1 MMGADDS
8 GASRARGQSNSGPVM
23 MADRYQA
30 LARVGVGGA
39 AVVFRCRDLHTQR
52 IVAVKVLKA
61 TGAHS
66 VEAGQRF
73 KREARLAATLS
84 HPNIVRVLD
93 YGFTMPI
100 IAGPQS
106 SWADDPDRPVPYLAM
121 EYMFGSTLKELIR
134 RVDQLPLDWVWRIGE
149 QLCAALAAAHAK
161 GVVHRDVK
169 PQNVMLL
176 DSATEL
182 LTKLT
187 DFGIARQ
194 IGADLTKLTATG
206 QVIGTPD
213 YLSPEQV
220 MGEAGD
226 RASDLYSLGVVL
238 YELVTGR
245 LPFEADTPLAAA
257 SRRMVADPPALTA
270 WRRDTPAALEEVIL
284 VALQREEVNRFRT
297 AQDFAQ
303 ALRWSRAQS
312 GPQPAPA
319 EGSWLPMRTTRSGPA
334 AAPAPTSQSSQPPQ
348 AAQADSAPLASDP
361 DETPP
366 PDPSDELDLSQQS
379 TIMRVMTGFHPEGAL
394 PPELEPLGAALDG
407 PPRNNER
414 PS

>member
-1 MMGADDS
+1 MDVGDAGSPS
-8 GASRARGQSNSGPVM
+8 GRGHARPSAPI

-61 TGAHS
+61 TGSHAP
-66 VEAGQRF
+66 EAAARF

-84 HPNIVRVLD
+84 YPNIVRVLD
-93 YGFTMPI
+93 YGFTMPLI
-100 IAGPQS
+100 IGPQTP
-106 SWADDPDRPVPYLAM
+106 WADDPDRPVPYLAM
-121 EYMFGSTLKELIR
+121 EYMFGSTLKEMIR
-134 RVDQLPLDWVWRIGE
+134 REGQLPLDWVLRIGE

-176 DSATEL
+176 DSSVEL
-182 LTKLT
+182 MAKLT

-220 MGEAGD
+220 MGEPGGQ
-226 RASDLYSLGVVL
+226 ASDLYSLGVVL
-238 YELVTGR
+238 YELVSGR

-257 SRRMVADPPALTA
+257 SKRMIADPPPLSA
-270 WRRDTPAALEEVIL
+270 WRRDTPPELEEVIL
-284 VALQREEVNRFRT
+284 AALQREEADRFQT
-297 AQDFAQ
+297 AQELAQ
-303 ALRWSRAQS
+303 ALRWSRAQT
-312 GPQPAPA
+312 QPLPTPPA
-319 EGSWLPMRTTRSGPA
+319 GSWLPQQLARA
-334 AAPAPTSQSSQPPQ
+334 DAQAAPAPRSAQPSL
-348 AAQADSAPLASDP
+348 AAREEDGAG
-361 DETPP
+361 EV
-366 PDPSDELDLSQQS
+366 DLSQQS
-379 TIMRVMTGFHPEGAL
+379 TILRVVTGFQLDGAL
-394 PPELEPLGAALDG
+394 PRELEPLAVRSDDEAGAAE
-407 PPRNNER
+407 N
-414 PS
+414 

>member
-1 MMGADDS
+1 
-8 GASRARGQSNSGPVM
+8 

-61 TGAHS
+61 AGSHAS
-66 VEAGQRF
+66 EAAARF

-93 YGFTMPI
+93 YGFTMPLI
-100 IAGPQS
+100 IGPQAP
-106 SWADDPDRPVPYLAM
+106 WADDPDRPVPYLAM

-134 RVDQLPLDWVWRIGE
+134 REGQLPLDWVWSIGE
-149 QLCAALAAAHAK
+149 QLCAALTAAHAK

-176 DSATEL
+176 DSPVEL
-182 LTKLT
+182 LAKLT

-220 MGEAGD
+220 MGEPGG
-226 RASDLYSLGVVL
+226 RPSDIYSLGIVL

-257 SRRMVADPPALTA
+257 SKRMSADPPPLTA
-270 WRRDTPAALEEVIL
+270 WRRDTPPELGEVIFA
-284 VALQREEVNRFRT
+284 ALQREESNRFQS
-297 AQDFAQ
+297 AQELAQ
-303 ALRWSRAQS
+303 ALRWSRTQAEPHQS
-312 GPQPAPA
+312 PPA
-319 EGSWLPMRTTRSGPA
+319 GSWLPPQLSHVA
-334 AAPAPTSQSSQPPQ
+334 AHASPTPPDSQPSP
-348 AAQADSAPLASDP
+348 SASAR
-361 DETPP
+361 E
-366 PDPSDELDLSQQS
+366 EEEGAGEVDLSQQS
-379 TIMRVMTGFHPEGAL
+379 TIMRVMTGFQLDDAL
-394 PPELEPLGAALDG
+394 PPELEPLAGQPGAQTDAT
-407 PPRNNER
+407 ET
-414 PS
+414 

>member
-1 MMGADDS
+1 MDVGDAGSSS
-8 GASRARGQSNSGPVM
+8 GQGHTRPSAPV

-61 TGAHS
+61 TGSHAS
-66 VEAGQRF
+66 EAAARF

-93 YGFTMPI
+93 YGFTMPLI
-100 IAGPQS
+100 VGPQTP
-106 SWADDPDRPVPYLAM
+106 WADDPDRPVPYLAM

-134 RVDQLPLDWVWRIGE
+134 REGQLPLEWVWRIGE

-176 DSATEL
+176 DSSVEL
-182 LTKLT
+182 MAKLT

-220 MGEAGD
+220 MGEPGGGS
-226 RASDLYSLGVVL
+226 SDIYSLGVVL
-238 YELVTGR
+238 YELVSGR

-257 SRRMVADPPALTA
+257 SKRMIVDPPPLAA
-270 WRRDTPAALEEVIL
+270 WRRDTPPELEEVIL
-284 VALQREEVNRFRT
+284 AALQREEADRFQT
-297 AQDFAQ
+297 AQELAQ
-303 ALRWSRAQS
+303 ALRWSHGQTES
-312 GPQPAPA
+312 FPTPPA
-319 EGSWLPMRTTRSGPA
+319 GSWLPQTLARPDTR
-334 AAPAPTSQSSQPPQ
+334 AAP
-348 AAQADSAPLASDP
+348 
-361 DETPP
+361 PP
-366 PDPSDELDLSQQS
+366 PDAQPALAAREGDEVGEVDLSQQS
-379 TIMRVMTGFHPEGAL
+379 TILRVMTGFQLDGAL
-394 PPELEPLGAALDG
+394 PPELEPLTERPDGDAGAAETSDMSV
-407 PPRNNER
+407 RR
-414 PS
+414 QAHQ

>member
-1 MMGADDS
+1 MDVGDAGSPS
-8 GASRARGQSNSGPVM
+8 GRGQARPSAPI
-23 MADRYQA
+23 MADRYHA

-52 IVAVKVLKA
+52 IVAVKVLKSA
-61 TGAHS
+61 GSHAS
-66 VEAGQRF
+66 EAAARF

-93 YGFTMPI
+93 YGFTMPLI
-100 IAGPQS
+100 IGPQTP
-106 SWADDPDRPVPYLAM
+106 WADDPDRPVPYLAM

-134 RVDQLPLDWVWRIGE
+134 REGQLPLDWVWRIGE

-176 DSATEL
+176 DSSVEL
-182 LTKLT
+182 MAKLT

-220 MGEAGD
+220 MGEPGG

-238 YELVTGR
+238 YELVSGR

-257 SRRMVADPPALTA
+257 SKRMVTDPPPLSA
-270 WRRDTPAALEEVIL
+270 WRRDTPPELEEVIL
-284 VALQREEVNRFRT
+284 AALQREEADRFQT
-297 AQDFAQ
+297 AQELAQ
-303 ALRWSRAQS
+303 ALRWSRTQTE
-312 GPQPAPA
+312 PLPAPPA
-319 EGSWLPMRTTRSGPA
+319 GSWLPQRVAHPEMR
-334 AAPAPTSQSSQPPQ
+334 AAPPMPEPLLSL
-348 AAQADSAPLASDP
+348 AAG
-361 DETPP
+361 DE
-366 PDPSDELDLSQQS
+366 DDAGEVDLSQQS
-379 TIMRVMTGFHPEGAL
+379 TILRVMTGFQLDGAL
-394 PPELEPLGAALDG
+394 PPELEPLAGRSNDEADAAE
-407 PPRNNER
+407 N
-414 PS
+414 

>member
-1 MMGADDS
+1 
-8 GASRARGQSNSGPVM
+8 

-61 TGAHS
+61 TGEHAS
-66 VEAGQRF
+66 EAAARF

-93 YGFTMPI
+93 YGFTMPLI
-100 IAGPQS
+100 IGPQAPWS
-106 SWADDPDRPVPYLAM
+106 DDPDRPVPYLAM

-134 RVDQLPLDWVWRIGE
+134 REGQLPLEWIWSIGE
-149 QLCAALAAAHAK
+149 QLCAALGAAHAK

-176 DSATEL
+176 DSSLEL
-182 LTKLT
+182 LAKLT

-220 MGEAGD
+220 MGEPGG
-226 RASDLYSLGVVL
+226 RSSDIYSLGVVL

-257 SRRMVADPPALTA
+257 SRRMVADPPPLTA
-270 WRRDTPAALEEVIL
+270 WRRDTPPALAEVIL
-284 VALQREEVNRFRT
+284 AALQREESDRFQT
-297 AQDFAQ
+297 IQELAQ
-303 ALRWSRAQS
+303 ALRWSRSQAQ
-312 GPQPAPA
+312 PRPTPPA
-319 EGSWLPMRTTRSGPA
+319 GSWLPERLMRPDMQASVTPPA
-334 AAPAPTSQSSQPPQ
+334 AQPSP
-348 AAQADSAPLASDP
+348 SAREEDVG
-361 DETPP
+361 EV
-366 PDPSDELDLSQQS
+366 DLSQQS
-379 TIMRVMTGFHPEGAL
+379 TILRVMTGFQLDGAL
-394 PPELEPLGAALDG
+394 PPELEPLPGQASGLSDETG
-407 PPRNNER
+407 M
-414 PS
+414 

>member
-1 MMGADDS
+1 MGS
-8 GASRARGQSNSGPVM
+8 GDAWSSTGSGQARTSAVM

-39 AVVFRCRDLHTQR
+39 AVVFRCKDLHTQR

-61 TGAHS
+61 AGSHS
-66 VEAGQRF
+66 SEAAARF

-100 IAGPQS
+100 IMGPQAP
-106 SWADDPDRPVPYLAM
+106 WADDPDRPVPYLAL
-121 EYMFGSTLKELIR
+121 EYMYGSTLKELIR
-134 RVDQLPLDWVWRIGE
+134 REGQLPLDWVWRIGE
-149 QLCAALAAAHAK
+149 QLCAALGAAHAK
-161 GVVHRDVK
+161 GVVHRDIK

-176 DSATEL
+176 DSSLEL

-220 MGEAGD
+220 MGEAGG
-226 RASDLYSLGVVL
+226 RASDIYSLGIVL

-257 SRRMVADPPALTA
+257 SRRMVADPPPLAA
-270 WRRDTPAALEEVIL
+270 WRRDTPPALEEVIL
-284 VALQREEVNRFRT
+284 TALQREESNRFHT
-297 AQDFAQ
+297 AQDLAQ
-303 ALRWSRAQS
+303 ALRWSRAQA
-312 GPQPAPA
+312 GPQPTPPA
-319 EGSWLPMRTTRSGPA
+319 GNWLPARSAPPSHPA
-334 AAPAPTSQSSQPPQ
+334 RPTPSATQPPHSTQ
-348 AAQADSAPLASDP
+348 QENGD
-361 DETPP
+361 DE
-366 PDPSDELDLSQQS
+366 EDLSQQS
-379 TIMRVMTGFHPEGAL
+379 TILRVMTGFELDGAL
-394 PPELEPLGAALDG
+394 PPELEPLA
-407 PPRNNER
+407 ER
-414 PS
+414 SASQPGGTEKER

>member
-1 MMGADDS
+1 M
-8 GASRARGQSNSGPVM
+8 M

-61 TGAHS
+61 TGVHAP
-66 VEAGQRF
+66 EAAARF

-100 IAGPQS
+100 LMGPQAP
-106 SWADDPDRPVPYLAM
+106 WADDPDRPVPYLAM
-121 EYMFGSTLKELIR
+121 EYMYGSTLKELSR
-134 RVDQLPLDWVWRIGE
+134 REDQLPFEWVWRIGE

-161 GVVHRDVK
+161 GVIHRDVK

-176 DSATEL
+176 DSSLEL

-206 QVIGTPD
+206 QIIGTPD

-220 MGEAGD
+220 MGEAGG

-238 YELVTGR
+238 YEMVTGR

-257 SRRMVADPPALTA
+257 SQRMMVDPPPLTV
-270 WRRDTPAALEEVIL
+270 WRRDTPPALEEVIL
-284 VALQREEVNRFRT
+284 AALQREESDRFRT
-297 AQDFAQ
+297 AQDLAQ
-303 ALRWSRAQS
+303 ALRWSRAQA
-312 GPQPAPA
+312 GPQSQTPLSGWLSQRASQSGASAKPTPQPTSEPSEPSPA
-319 EGSWLPMRTTRSGPA
+319 EAEYVAG
-334 AAPAPTSQSSQPPQ
+334 
-348 AAQADSAPLASDP
+348 
-361 DETPP
+361 E
-366 PDPSDELDLSQQS
+366 EIDLSQQS
-379 TIMRVMTGFHPEGAL
+379 TILRVMTGFQLDGAL
-394 PPELEPLGAALDG
+394 PPELEPLTMNPDT
-407 PPRNNER
+407 PPNQRE
-414 PS
+414 PGD